1 MMGDDE
7 YERMSRETKTTCIRD
22 VRAGNR
28 VALFAVVRDDSTRKR
43 TKTGDSNLSLM
54 LVDPSA
60 ESPIRSNCF
69 ARTATDLPET
79 VLSGTVVKIEDAR
92 IQEFNGKPQAVIY
105 AGTKMRFFDLSRG
118 ILEDSVDGQYAT
130 MLSEWFRKRTAEPA
144 ASSFLQPSRRNVL
157 TISEIQENRVFFDLY
172 AQVMHVIPGARDD
185 RLILHVSDFTLAKTP
200 PAISDDDE
208 KALLYPVADRLLKV
222 TIWDDFSI
230 DPSALVRGNFVYFRN
245 LQSQAQGN
253 GAFDAVLHNE
263 RSERSIGG
271 KWTLLDHTHVEAAKI
286 RKRVEYLQINKN
298 RNDDAITRTPMH
310 VTKVSIKDILQTEQV
325 PTRFRFEAKVVDH
338 LPIRIEDFARVLCG
352 YCDSS
357 YGSDGKCSECH
368 GSDTGSLGFMFSFLL
383 GDDSGYDSFLPVVV
397 SGTDAMSFLS
407 FDPADFKRDVVALNK
422 LRDALGSLFTIG
434 GPGQPRVMDAKRTMF
449 CVQSFRPEKDT
460 VVRYKLI
467 ATELVWY

>member
-1 MMGDDE
+1 
-7 YERMSRETKTTCIRD
+7 
-22 VRAGNR
+22 
-28 VALFAVVRDDSTRKR
+28 
-43 TKTGDSNLSLM
+43 M

-352 YCDSS
+352 SCS

-449 CVQSFRPEKDT
+449 CVQSFRPERDT
-460 VVRYKLI
+460 VARYKLI